1 MLSKLVCAVALAG
14 SGSTALAHSLHT
26 RDLPAYPK
34 VNRDSGYG
42 APQAPAE
49 GYGAPAPSY
58 SAPEPAYEA
67 PDTGYGA
74 PDTGY
79 GAPASSYGAPS
90 YNDAPS
96 YGAQEEAGLD
106 LTSILIPI
114 LALLGLSL
122 LFPTYVSVTSRKKR
136 SLDGTGELNQ
146 NRYHTHTTC
155 IKAQKLGLRLISL
168 DAAHLGRTHSF

>member
-1 MLSKLVCAVALAG
+1 MLSKIVCAAAVVAG
-14 SGSTALAHSLHT
+14 GRTAFAHSLHT

-58 SAPEPAYEA
+58 SAPAPSYSAPEPAYE
-67 PDTGYGA
+67 A

-90 YNDAPS
+90 YDDAPS

-136 SLDGTGELNQ
+136 SLDGTGECS
-146 NRYHTHTTC
+146 T
-155 IKAQKLGLRLISL
+155 
-168 DAAHLGRTHSF
+168 F

>member
-146 NRYHTHTTC
+146 NRYHAYTH
-155 IKAQKLGLRLISL
+155 
-168 DAAHLGRTHSF
+168 HLYQSTKIRA

>member
-1 MLSKLVCAVALAG
+1 MRV
-14 SGSTALAHSLHT
+14 T

-74 PDTGY
+74 P
-79 GAPASSYGAPS
+79 ASSYGAPS
-90 YNDAPS
+90 YDDAPS

-122 LFPTYVSVTSRKKR
+122 LFPTYVSVTSRKR
-136 SLDGTGELNQ
+136 DL
-146 NRYHTHTTC
+146 
-155 IKAQKLGLRLISL
+155 
-168 DAAHLGRTHSF
+168 

>member
-1 MLSKLVCAVALAG
+1 MRV
-14 SGSTALAHSLHT
+14 T

-49 GYGAPAPSY
+49 GYAAPAPSYSAPAPSY

-74 PDTGY
+74 P
-79 GAPASSYGAPS
+79 AASYGAPS
-90 YNDAPS
+90 YDAAPS
-96 YGAQEEAGLD
+96 YGAEEEAGLD

-122 LFPTYVSVTSRKKR
+122 LFPTYVAVSTRKKR
-136 SLDGTGELNQ
+136 SLDGTGESK
-146 NRYHTHTTC
+146 YY
-155 IKAQKLGLRLISL
+155 GV
-168 DAAHLGRTHSF
+168 GFSFL